1 MSIRWLAI
9 VNPNAGGIRSGYL
22 GPNFLQHLSARV
34 SKVIYTASRDDATTI
49 AALARD
55 YEGLVAVGGDGTVAE
70 VLTGMDCDAQRL
82 AVIPAGTGNCLAIE
96 LGLRTAR
103 AALETL
109 GAGRSRHIDIMRA
122 ILRHSDGSTTHRCLA
137 STAGMGYVT
146 EVALLAKRRFSHFRG
161 HAYAAA
167 AGFVRP
173 QLRDVRVSNDGND
186 ESTMQ
191 LTGLLINNTSHVGT
205 AQAFPAARFDDG
217 LLDYFQFRS
226 GWLRQCLH
234 DLQMVTGIP
243 VYGTPRPRRLKT
255 IRLHF
260 EAPETVVLD
269 GDPFGNVCEMEL
281 SCQPAALNCLG
292 FDS

>member
-1 MSIRWLAI
+1 
-9 VNPNAGGIRSGYL
+9 V
-22 GPNFLQHLSARV
+22 V
-34 SKVIYTASRDDATTI
+34 YTASPCDAITI
-49 AALARD
+49 AAGARD

-70 VLTGMDCDAQRL
+70 VLTGMDCGSQRL
-82 AVIPAGTGNCLAIE
+82 AVIPAGTGNCLAVD
-96 LGLRTAR
+96 LGLGTVTT
-103 AALETL
+103 ALESL
-109 GAGRSRHIDIMRA
+109 GRGRSRRIDIIRA
-122 ILRHSDGSTTHRCLA
+122 VLRHSDGSTTHRRLA

-146 EVALLAKRRFSHFRG
+146 EVALLAKRHFAHFRA

-173 QLRDVRVSNDGND
+173 QMREVRFRSDAND

-191 LTGLLINNTSHVGT
+191 LTGLLVNNTRHVGS

-217 LLDYFQFRS
+217 LLDYFEFRC

-243 VYGTPRPRRLKT
+243 VYGTPQPRRLKT

-260 EAPETVVLD
+260 DAPETVVLD
-269 GDPFGNVCEMEL
+269 GDPFGQVNEMEL
-281 SCQPAALNCLG
+281 SCQAAALNCMEL
-292 FDS
+292 DA

>member
-9 VNPNAGGIRSGYL
+9 VNPHAGGIRGGYL
-22 GPNFLQHLSARV
+22 GANFMQHLSARV
-34 SKVIYTASRDDATTI
+34 STVVHTASRDDATTI
-49 AALARD
+49 ASLARGYD
-55 YEGLVAVGGDGTVAE
+55 GLVAVGGDGTVAE
-70 VLTGMDCDAQRL
+70 VLTGMDCDSQRL
-82 AVIPAGTGNCLAIE
+82 AVIPAGTGNCLAAE
-96 LGLRTAR
+96 LGLRTTR

-109 GAGRSRHIDIMRA
+109 DGGRSRPIDIMRA
-122 ILRHSDGSTTHRCLA
+122 ILRHGDGSTTHRCLA

-173 QLRDVRVSNDGND
+173 QLRDVRLSSDGNV

-191 LTGLLINNTSHVGT
+191 LTGLLINNTRHVGS

-217 LLDYFQFRS
+217 LLDYFQFRC
-226 GWLRQCLH
+226 GWLKQCLH

-260 EAPETVVLD
+260 DVPETVVLD
-269 GDPFGNVCEMEL
+269 GDPFGHVSEMEL
-281 SCQPAALNCLG
+281 YCQPAALNCMGL
-292 FDS
+292 DA

>member
-9 VNPNAGGIRSGYL
+9 VNPQAGGIRGGYL
-22 GPNFLQHLSARV
+22 GPNFMQNLAARV
-34 SKVIYTASRDDATTI
+34 STVVYTASRDDATTI
-49 AALARD
+49 AALARGYD
-55 YEGLVAVGGDGTVAE
+55 GLVAVGGDGTVAE
-70 VLTGMDCDAQRL
+70 VLTGMDRNSQRL
-82 AVIPAGTGNCLAIE
+82 AIIPAGTGNCLAVE
-96 LGLRTAR
+96 LGLRTTR

-109 GAGRSRHIDIMRA
+109 GGGRSRNIDIMRA
-122 ILRHSDGSTTHRCLA
+122 VLRHSDGATTRRCLA

-173 QLRDVRVSNDGND
+173 HLREVRLSSDGND

-191 LTGLLINNTSHVGT
+191 LTGLLINNTRHIGS

-217 LLDYFQFRS
+217 LLDYFQFRC

-255 IRLHF
+255 ISLYF
-260 EAPETVVLD
+260 DTPETVVLD
-269 GDPFGNVCEMEL
+269 GDPFVHVREMEL
-281 SCQPAALNCLG
+281 SCQPAALNCMEL
-292 FDS
+292 DA